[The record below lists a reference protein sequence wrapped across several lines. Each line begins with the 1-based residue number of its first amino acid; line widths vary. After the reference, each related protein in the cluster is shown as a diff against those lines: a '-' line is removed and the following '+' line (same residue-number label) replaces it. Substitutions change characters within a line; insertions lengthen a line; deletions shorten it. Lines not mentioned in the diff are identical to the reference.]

1 MNPTLTTSKRRPDAA
16 RPATGR
22 APSLGQI
29 DARALHAQ
37 RSTDRL
43 ITPGETQRAGF
54 NSAV

>member
-29 DARALHAQ
+29 DARALRAQ